1 MATTVRTMCPMNCHP
16 TLCGMLV
23 DVHEGKVVGVRGD
36 PENPDSRGFLC
47 IRGQASHEIL
57 GNPNRLLYPMMRA
70 SRADEWR
77 RATWDEA
84 LDTIADRMRAVGREA
99 VAMWTGHGLS
109 ANNYGTR
116 LHSYLVRRF
125 SNLHGSQSWN
135 ATMICWGLGG
145 FGLGVTGVLDT
156 NTKEDLG
163 AHAQLVLLWGANLAS
178 QPNTGRHL
186 AAARRRGAHVVT
198 IDVRETEAA
207 RQSDEV
213 IVLKPGTDAALA
225 LAMMHVIVGENRHDR
240 AFVEHHTVGFDEL
253 AAHVRE
259 YTPAWAAAVTGV
271 SVDRIVALARRYA
284 ATRPA
289 MIVIGGSSMYK
300 GTAGWQASRAISC
313 LPAVTGNLGIPGGG
327 FGPRHGAG
335 THFTSIAADD
345 RRPPGRYVPNQMS
358 RISDALVDGTV
369 RVLVLAGTDMTSSFA
384 DAGRVAE
391 GLARLDLV
399 VSFDLFM
406 NDTARR
412 YAHIVLPGTAW
423 VEELGAKATNTHV
436 YLMPKAVEPEG
447 ECRSSMWM
455 LRELARRMDVPDFFP
470 WSDDAGPLD
479 AILDHPRA
487 GHATVASLIAEG
499 GQRAL
504 NISHVGH
511 SGLTFP
517 TPSGK
522 VELYSERA
530 VALGLPALPTYEPL
544 PTSGYPLQFRQGRTL
559 THFHAFYDHGRALPS
574 LAAADPEPLLWMSPH
589 DAIARGI
596 DDRAPIRMWNERGE
610 MRARAHVTE
619 RIPAGT
625 VWMRDGWGGLNVLTS
640 SAPVLPD
647 AAVDIFGFSAGQ
659 ATFDASIDVA
669 PVTEN
674 GGQARGGPGSAG
686 PRPRREAE
694 RE

>member
-163 AHAQLVLLWGANLAS
+163 AHAQLVMLWGANLAS

-358 RISDALVDGTV
+358 RIADALVDGTV

-406 NDTARR
+406 NDTARQ

-487 GHATVASLIAEG
+487 GHATVASLITEG

-511 SGLTFP
+511 PDLKFP

-530 VALGLPALPTYEPL
+530 AALGLPALPTYEPL
-544 PTSGYPLQFRQGRTL
+544 PTSGFPLQFRQGRTL

-574 LAAADPEPLLWMSPH
+574 LAAADPEPLLWMSPR
-589 DAIARGI
+589 DATARGI

-669 PVTEN
+669 PVTESV
-674 GGQARGGPGSAG
+674 GQASGGPGSG
-686 PRPRREAE
+686 DSDRRREDG